1 MTAYRYRALNRK
13 GKLVKGVME
22 GDSERQIRTQ
32 LRGQDMRPVE
42 VGLANKQLGGALVA
56 KSATGF
62 RSGLLQARISAA
74 DFALLT
80 RQLATLVQS
89 NLPLDECLSAVAEQS
104 RKPRIKGMLLQIRS
118 RVAEGHT
125 LAYAM
130 REFPQV
136 FDEMYRAM
144 VNAGEHAGF
153 LGPVLEQLADYSE
166 SRQYTQQK
174 LKMAMIYPFIL
185 LGVAIAVVTA
195 LMVFVVPELVG
206 IFSHTK
212 TELPLLTRGL
222 IATSNFFREDGLWLL
237 LGIIGLVFAWRQL
250 LRDTARKKRWH
261 KLQLSLPGISGLVTA
276 MDTARFASTLSI
288 LMASGVPLLE
298 ALRIAGQVLTNLVLR
313 EDSQQVAEQVQ
324 EGSSLHRALGRS
336 GRFPPMM
343 VHMVASGEASG
354 ELETMLERSATN
366 QERELEMTLGTM
378 MSIFE
383 PAMVVLMGGMVLMI
397 VMAILLPI
405 FDLNTMVK

>member
-1 MTAYRYRALNRK
+1 MTAYRYQALNAQ
-13 GKLVKGVME
+13 GKLVKGVLE
-22 GDSERQIRTQ
+22 GDSERQVRAQ
-32 LRGQDMRPVE
+32 LRTQDMRPVE
-42 VGLANKQLGGALVA
+42 VNSANRQVV
-56 KSATGF
+56 SSTGIK
-62 RSGLLQARISAA
+62 SGLFKPRISAG

-89 NLPLDECLSAVAEQS
+89 SLPLDECLQAVAQQS
-104 RKPRIKGMLLQIRS
+104 RKPRTKGMLLQVRS

-125 LAYAM
+125 LSYAM
-130 REFPQV
+130 GEFPQV
-136 FDEMYRAM
+136 LNEMYRAM

-166 SRQYTQQK
+166 HSQYTQQK

-185 LGVAIAVVTA
+185 LGVAVAVVTA

-206 IFSHTK
+206 IFSHTQ
-212 TELPLLTRGL
+212 TQLPVLTRGL
-222 IATSNFFREDGLWLL
+222 ITTSDFFREDGLWLL
-237 LGIIGLVFAWRQL
+237 LAIVGMVVGWRQL
-250 LRDTARKKRWH
+250 LRNQARKKHWH
-261 KLQLSLPGISGLVTA
+261 AFLLKLPGISRLITA

-298 ALRIAGQVLTNLVLR
+298 SLRIAGQVLANLVLR
-313 EDSQQVAEQVQ
+313 EDSQLVAERVQ
-324 EGSSLHRALGRS
+324 EGSSLHRALEHS

-366 QERELEMTLGTM
+366 QERELEMTLGTL
-378 MSIFE
+378 MSVFE
-383 PAMVVLMGGMVLMI
+383 PVMVVVMGGMVLTI
-397 VMAILLPI
+397 VLAILLPI
-405 FDLNTMVK
+405 FDLNTMVR